1 MACVLRPILVTISG
15 AIVVPWLRFSGSSF
29 LDHLYLQ
36 SGVSKAL
43 PMQRIALKHEAR
55 NAKIHT
61 QKQIYVAPLLD
72 RFTTVALNA
81 AQLLHQQE
89 WKDKFNTLS

>member
-1 MACVLRPILVTISG
+1 MRSGMRKNNTHKYLR
-15 AIVVPWLRFSGSSF
+15 GSTA
-29 LDHLYLQ
+29 Q
-36 SGVSKAL
+36 
-43 PMQRIALKHEAR
+43 
-55 NAKIHT
+55 
-61 QKQIYVAPLLD
+61 PLLD